1 MDLWNSNFNNPVQDF
16 VDRLNNETIEQAKR
30 LAPKQSIDERREQ
43 EDKETKEMLDILRSI
58 EQNTAHLAVLV
69 DLIHTTNTNQ
79 NEIIEIIKEFFEIAK
94 VKENPAEART
104 LYRQVMDKL
113 HTVTDDGETIIKL
126 VQFGG
131 MMGMILK
138 GLGVI

>member
-1 MDLWNSNFNNPVQDF
+1 MDYFTNPVQDLIN
-16 VDRLNNETIEQAKR
+16 RLNNETIQQIR
-30 LAPKQSIDERREQ
+30 RYAPQQSLDERREQ
-43 EDKETKEMLDILRSI
+43 EDKDRKEMIDILKSI
-58 EQNTAHLAVLV
+58 DQNTAYLAVLV
-69 DLIHTTNTNQ
+69 DLIHTTNENQ

-126 VQFGG
+126 VQFGS
-131 MMGMILK
+131 MIGVFLK
-138 GLGVI
+138 GLGII